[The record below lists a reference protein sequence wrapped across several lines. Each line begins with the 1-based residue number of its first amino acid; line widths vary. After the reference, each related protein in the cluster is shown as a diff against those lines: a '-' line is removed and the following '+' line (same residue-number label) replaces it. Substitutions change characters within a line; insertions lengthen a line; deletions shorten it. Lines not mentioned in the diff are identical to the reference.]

1 MSRPLKGRKIL
12 VTRSRSQAGEFSRL
26 LRQAG
31 AEVAEI
37 PAIEI
42 VPRPDRELDACIS
55 RVHRFDWIFFTS
67 VNGAEIFLSRARE
80 AASHLFQK
88 NRPIPPNLRYRTG
101 DGPASGTVRLGS
113 TIGSGPLPGGG
124 SVGGFPG
131 ASCQPDRGPEHPDP
145 ASQPGPLP
153 VAPGTEPARRPG
165 RSGTRLRHGGSGR
178 EPIGTQT
185 GARRRR
191 ARPHHLH
198 QFLNSSTPDESG
210 NRSGS
215 SPVSSLRR
223 HRSDHGGYCPR
234 TWVSGGRRI
243 PAVNHPEPVRRY
255 LSKLQPIGKRKIKGR

>member
-80 AASHLFQK
+80 VASHLFQK
-88 NRPIPPNLRYRTG
+88 DSPSPRICAI
-101 DGPASGTVRLGS
+101 GPATARRLERFGWEVHLVPARYQAEGVLEAFLERHANRIEGLS
-113 TIGSGPLPGGG
+113 ILIP
-124 SVGGFPG
+124 
-131 ASCQPDRGPEHPDP
+131 R
-145 ASQPGPLP
+145 ASQARSLLP
-153 VAPGTEPARRPG
+153 REL
-165 RSGTRLRHGGSGR
+165 SRHGARVEVVPVYDTVVPEESR
-178 EPIGTQT
+178 SALKQA
-185 GARRRR
+185 ARRRR

-215 SPVSSLRR
+215 SPVCSLRR